1 MHLLPKLSQFLITM
15 NASWHPSAW
24 KGRGP
29 CYSSRHYSNVPTC
42 SSPIDE
48 CGSIKVAAPRIA
60 FMVVGMP
67 RGFLSEGGYKLF
79 VERVIRSF
87 AAHSASRVFLHLKMG
102 AEKTQW
108 DALANATSELLH
120 PATVSTP
127 REEGSGQEVYR
138 DVHRRAAR
146 GEPLSTSTPL
156 HPECFW
162 RDEAPHYHLSKARV
176 WWSTINDGWQ
186 RVVEYEQTKA
196 VRFDAVVF
204 TRPDLFWEANM
215 GPWCAYDLGT
225 MAAELNG
232 QWYTPAGSL
241 TPDMFWVLP
250 RRTAAAVLSTWAE
263 VIVPC
268 RPGQACCNFTF
279 AQPPH
284 ARVQYSIWLREYWHR
299 IGGFTLNH
307 TLPGFGKVG
316 ANPNKAHRNCTM
328 HLGCMPRGETRGTR
342 GRGSRPSGYSSGTSR
357 EG

>member
-1 MHLLPKLSQFLITM
+1 M
-15 NASWHPSAW
+15 NASWQ
-24 KGRGP
+24 GRGP
-29 CYSSRHYSNVPTC
+29 CYSSRHYNNVPTC
-42 SSPIDE
+42 RSPIDE
-48 CGSIKVAAPRIA
+48 CGSIQVAAPRMA

-79 VERVIRSF
+79 AERVVRSF
-87 AAHSASRVFLHLKMG
+87 AAHTASRVFLHLKMG
-102 AEKTQW
+102 AEKAQW

-127 REEGSGQEVYR
+127 REESSGQEVYR

-162 RDEAPHYHLSKARV
+162 RDEAPHYPLSQARV
-176 WWSTINDGWQ
+176 WWSTMNDGWQ
-186 RVVEYEQTKA
+186 VVVEYEIKA
-196 VRFDAVVF
+196 SVRFDAVVF

-225 MAAELNG
+225 MAAEWSG

-250 RRTAAAVLSTWAE
+250 RRTAAAVLSTWVE
-263 VIVPC
+263 IIVPC
-268 RPGQACCNFTF
+268 RPGQPCCNFTF

-284 ARVQYSIWLREYWHR
+284 ARVPYSIWLREYWHR
-299 IGGFTLNH
+299 VGGFTLNQ
-307 TLPGFGKVG
+307 TLPGFGRVG
-316 ANPNKAHRNCTM
+316 ANPKKAHRNCTM
-328 HLGCMPRGETRGTR
+328 HLGCMPRGETRGTH
-342 GRGSRPSGYSSGTSR
+342 GRGSRPSGTLREPSR
-357 EG
+357 ATDGLWSDWRGRF